1 MGMITTA
8 SKIFCASALF
18 AAGSAYAAPPIAYAF
33 TNGKGMDLNLINP
46 DGTGKVL
53 LYSTAARVG
62 LGYLD
67 MNPVANQIAVIESRS
82 TGFKVI
88 NYNSAGVLQSLVAV
102 NDGCGTAG
110 LDFHPTDGSLLVQEY
125 CASQDMIQIRR
136 WTSAGFDTAPLVT
149 FGSGQNQ
156 AVGQV
161 RWLGDGSGFL
171 VNYMYSDGTAIHR
184 RLDRYMIGNL
194 GAPVTVTSLPSGANA
209 DFDTARCGA
218 GSTGPCWALA
228 YDDGTGHIHKLHF
241 DSMGA
246 TEDSVLAGASPHFS
260 PSNGQLVYRLQSKT
274 NWLLKVD
281 SNTLVSK
288 GDVAAG
294 IDWHP

>member
-1 MGMITTA
+1 
-8 SKIFCASALF
+8 
-18 AAGSAYAAPPIAYAF
+18 
-33 TNGKGMDLNLINP
+33 
-46 DGTGKVL
+46 L
-53 LYSTAARVG
+53 LYSTAAKVG

-67 MNPVANQIAVIESRS
+67 MNPLVNQIAVIESRS

-88 NYNSAGVLQSLVAV
+88 NYNSAGVRQSVVAV
-102 NDGCGTAG
+102 NDGCGTGG
-110 LDFHPTDGSLLVQEY
+110 LDFNPIDGSLLVQEY

-161 RWLGDGSGFL
+161 RWLGDGTGFL
-171 VNYMYSDGTAIHR
+171 VNYLYSDGTALHR
-184 RLDRYMIGNL
+184 RLDRYMMGNL
-194 GAPVTVTSLPSGANA
+194 GAPSGANA
-209 DFDTARCGA
+209 DFDTARCGT
-218 GSTGPCWALA
+218 GSSGPCWALA

-246 TEDSVLAGASPHFS
+246 TEDSVLAGGSPHFS

-288 GDVAAG
+288 GDVGSG